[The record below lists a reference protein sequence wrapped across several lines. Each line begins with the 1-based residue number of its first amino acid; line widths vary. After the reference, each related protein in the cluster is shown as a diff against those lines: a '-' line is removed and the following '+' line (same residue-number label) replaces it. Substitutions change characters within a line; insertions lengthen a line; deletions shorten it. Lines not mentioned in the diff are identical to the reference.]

1 LRTYRRQDFSSD
13 ALAGSTVAV
22 IGYGNQGH
30 AHAMNLRDSGLE
42 VVVGARRDGQA
53 WQRAEADGFKPAA
66 IPKAV
71 AAAACVAIL
80 LPDEIQARVFEKDI
94 LPNLQTGAGL
104 VFAHGFTVAFG
115 RINPP
120 AGHDVML
127 VAPKGQGHFLR
138 KTYQEGNSLPCLLA
152 VEQDVSGQALERAIA
167 YAHHIGCLASGAI
180 ETSFREEAVT
190 DLFGE
195 QVVLCGGVPALVRA
209 AFDTLVQHGYQPEV
223 AYLECLHELKII
235 ADLMY
240 AGGIAA
246 MKERISRTAAWG
258 SFVTGSSMVPPEVR
272 DNMTKALRSIESGEF
287 AAGWE
292 EETAGGQQTLSARLA
307 EERRHPIEL
316 AGERI
321 RAMMKYLKETK

>member
-1 LRTYRRQDFSSD
+1 MRIYRQQDFSTD
-13 ALAGSTVAV
+13 AMAGSTVAV

-30 AHAMNLRDSGLE
+30 AHALNLRDNGLE
-42 VVVGARRDGQA
+42 VVVGARPDGQA
-53 WQRAEADGFKPAA
+53 WRRAEADGFQPA
-66 IPKAV
+66 IISEAV
-71 AAAACVAIL
+71 AAAAFVAIL
-80 LPDEIQARVFEKDI
+80 LPDEIQAQVFEKDI
-94 LPNLQTGAGL
+94 LPSLQAGSGM

-115 RINPP
+115 RVRPP

-138 KTYQEGNSLPCLLA
+138 KTYQEGNGLPCLLA
-152 VEQDVSGQALERAIA
+152 VEQDASGRALERAIA
-167 YAHHIGCLASGAI
+167 YAHHLGCLAAGAI

-195 QVVLCGGVPALVRA
+195 QVVLCGGVPALVTA
-209 AFDTLVQHGYQPEV
+209 AFDTLIQHGYQPEV

-246 MKERISRTAAWG
+246 MKEKISRTAAWG
-258 SFVTGSSMVPPEVR
+258 SFVTGGSMVPPEVR
-272 DNMTKALRSIESGEF
+272 DNMIKTLKSIESGEF

-292 EETAGGQQTLSARLA
+292 EETAGGQQTLNTRLT
-307 EERRHPIEL
+307 EERRLPIEK
-316 AGERI
+316 AGEQVRS
-321 RAMMKYLKETK
+321 MMKYLKETK